1 MIEKEVIDMMDGFV
15 PALGTPLDNNGNLV
29 KDSLQKQIEDQI
41 RAGAVGL
48 LCMGSM
54 GIQAFIRNDVYPQV
68 VKAAVE
74 AAAGR
79 VPVYVGAMDTSIA
92 RAKERMA
99 AVEDLDI
106 AGFVFTA
113 PYYSPASRD
122 QMMRFFKGVAAATKH
137 QVLLYDLPGVTQCKI
152 TYDMVLELIRNVPN
166 MAGIKSADLQMF
178 RKLKLNPEVPENFI
192 MVYSGLDTFDIAYK
206 WGITNCL
213 DGMLSCTPANT
224 KKMFAAMAEGD
235 YGTAAECLNRIV
247 ALRDFFVSHDLWP
260 SFTAAMNLLGY
271 EGIYGP
277 DYVAEVQPASVEEIR
292 QEMNRI
298 GELTLG

>member
-1 MIEKEVIDMMDGFV
+1 MMDGFV

-68 VKAAVE
+68 AMAAVE

-271 EGIYGP
+271 EGIFGP

-298 GELTLG
+298 GEPTLG

>member
-1 MIEKEVIDMMDGFV
+1 MKEGFV
-15 PALGTPLDNNGNLV
+15 PALGTPLDQQGNLMA
-29 KDSLQKQIEDQI
+29 DSLKKQIEDQI
-41 RAGAVGL
+41 QAGAVGL

-54 GIQAFIRNDVYPQV
+54 GIQAFIRSEVYPQV
-68 VKAAVE
+68 AKTAVE

-122 QMMRFFKGVAAATKH
+122 QMMNFFKGVAAATKH
-137 QVLLYDLPGVTQCKI
+137 PILLYDLPGVTQCKI
-152 TYDMVLELIRNVPN
+152 TYDMVLELIRDVPN

-178 RKLKLNPEVPENFI
+178 RKLKLNPEVPEDFV

-224 KKMFAAMAEGD
+224 GKMFSSMAQGD
-235 YGTAAECLNRIV
+235 YDTAAQCLNNIV

-271 EGIYGP
+271 EGSYGP
-277 DYVAEVQPASVEEIR
+277 DYVSEIQEGYTEAIR
-292 QEMNRI
+292 QEMIRM
-298 GELTLG
+298 GEPVMG

>member
-1 MIEKEVIDMMDGFV
+1 MMDGFV
-15 PALGTPLDNNGNLV
+15 PALGTPLDQNGNLV
-29 KDSLQKQIEDQI
+29 KDSLRKQIEDQI
-41 RAGAVGL
+41 SAGAVGL

-92 RAKERMA
+92 RAKERIA
-99 AVEDLDI
+99 AVEELDI

-122 QMMRFFKGVAAATKH
+122 QMMRFFKGIAAATKH

-152 TYDMVLELIRNVPN
+152 TYDMVLELIRDVPN

-178 RKLKLNPEVPENFI
+178 RKLKLNPDVPESFI

-224 KKMFAAMAEGD
+224 KKIFAAMAEGD
-235 YGTAAECLNRIV
+235 YDTAAECLNRIV
-247 ALRDFFVSHDLWP
+247 ELRDFFVSHDLWP

-271 EGIYGP
+271 EGLFGP
-277 DYVAEVQPASVEEIR
+277 DYVAAVQATSVEEIR

-298 GELTLG
+298 GELTIGLEETK